1 MLDIIFGIC
10 ILITIMVYAC
20 VKVGSDYDDNDMY

>member
-1 MLDIIFGIC
+1 MDFFASVC

-20 VKVGSDYDDNDMY
+20 ITVGKDYDDNERY